1 MRHLHHVSAH
11 GTLIG
16 SKDGLFL
23 ADVVLT
29 SLPPGVGT
37 GIEVR
42 GLSFGAIPQMEGTA
56 DLYWTSKNVVVMG
69 SIENDVLV
77 AEVVLIDGVTVWQD
91 ERGTTS
97 SHREK

>member
-1 MRHLHHVSAH
+1 MRQRYHVSAH

-16 SKDGLFL
+16 GRDGLYL
-23 ADVVLT
+23 ADVVLA
-29 SLPPGVGT
+29 SFPPQVGT

-91 ERGTTS
+91 DKRHNVITP
-97 SHREK
+97 